1 MIHVFK
7 ENSPSLE
14 EAQNL
19 VGGFVQM
26 VKSPINKSWQILVNE
41 EGLLLGLPMNDEAT
55 ALAGTGHRWRCCSVK
70 KEKHDGLKQLLS
82 RRF

>member
-55 ALAGTGHRWRCCSVK
+55 ALVGTGIVGDAVVLKGKARWA
-70 KEKHDGLKQLLS
+70 
-82 RRF
+82 

>member
-1 MIHVFK
+1 MIYVFK

-55 ALAGTGHRWRCCSVK
+55 ALVGTGIVGDAVVLKGKARWT
-70 KEKHDGLKQLLS
+70 
-82 RRF
+82 